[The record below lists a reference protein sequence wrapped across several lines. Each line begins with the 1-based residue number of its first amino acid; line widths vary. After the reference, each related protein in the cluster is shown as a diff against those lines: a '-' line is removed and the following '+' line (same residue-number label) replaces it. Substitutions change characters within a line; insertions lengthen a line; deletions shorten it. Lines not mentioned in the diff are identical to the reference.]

1 MACAKF
7 GVLIEM
13 KSIAF
18 DQAFEQGKNIS
29 KYLDLGAARRL
40 NLEKKRVHIDL
51 PAWMVHQ
58 LDKEAKRLGVTR
70 QSIIKMWLA
79 EHLKEAA

>member
-1 MACAKF
+1 LVSSELRLLIKMKF
-7 GVLIEM
+7 ISFE
-13 KSIAF
+13 
-18 DQAFEQGKNIS
+18 QAFEQGKDIS

-40 NLEKKRVHIDL
+40 NLEKKRVHLDL
-51 PAWMVHQ
+51 PAWMVQQ

-79 EHLKEAA
+79 ERLKEKM